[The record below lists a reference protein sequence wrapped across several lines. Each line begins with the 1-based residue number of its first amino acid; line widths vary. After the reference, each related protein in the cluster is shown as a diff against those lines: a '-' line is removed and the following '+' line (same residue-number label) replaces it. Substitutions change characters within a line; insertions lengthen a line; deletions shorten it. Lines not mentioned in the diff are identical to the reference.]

1 MKTKHS
7 FITVVLIVGLLA
19 VLVAPMAIS
28 SRSAQA
34 QVPGFNGLI
43 AFTSNR
49 DGNYEIYTMNPDG
62 SNPTNLTNNPAEDSL
77 PDWSPDGTKILF
89 CSERDG
95 NNEIYV
101 MNADGSNPTNLTNN
115 PGQDSQPAWS
125 PDGTQIAFISY
136 GPELMGIYIMNADGS
151 NPTRLTPQ
159 APGPW
164 IDQGPEWSPDGTK
177 IAFESNRNDYD
188 DIYTINVDGSGE
200 VNLTNNPGSA
210 DVHPSWQ
217 PLLAQEGCY
226 ASTPATVTQGD
237 TFTLTLRCDSIA
249 ENVFGF
255 QTGHEITAGAGL
267 VTAQAASYT
276 AGTIFGGEPTLAGPN
291 TLPLYA
297 LALQAG
303 GTQAT
308 GSFTLGS
315 VDYQAN
321 TPGQASFDLINLI
334 LGDINGQA
342 IPDVAAA
349 VTSATVTIEDLIL
362 SLSGTVDPEGY
373 AHANDLS
380 CTLEGNPTYDDFTTT
395 FGPADNTTDFIFTNI
410 QGQPAWLQVD
420 GPSHVT
426 CEQTLTFPPD
436 AGDEVL
442 PDSLVLR
449 AGDVNSDDAVD
460 ITDAAA
466 IGLEYGNAASGELDI
481 NGDGV
486 INILDLIHV
495 GRNYGTTGP
504 TPCS

>member
-115 PGQDSQPAWS
+115 PGEDLEPA
-125 PDGTQIAFISY
+125 
-136 GPELMGIYIMNADGS
+136 
-151 NPTRLTPQ
+151 
-159 APGPW
+159 
-164 IDQGPEWSPDGTK
+164 WSPDGTK